1 SVVRAKAAV
10 RGPTDSFHALT
21 MVLRK
26 DKGAY
31 ESSAIFVEAFG
42 SFHIDFYQDDSEDN
56 VEDAYGFEDGMGDAD
71 ESLSPLQRLER
82 YLDSDNI
89 FNRQMV
95 ARSMLDTLRAVGDD
109 KGSCTAVL
117 DAMVRLSQDTDPSVR
132 SELMEQVP
140 HIAVYCQE
148 NKGLFSDAMPNYILP
163 MVVRYLNDANNQ
175 VRKTS
180 QAALLVLLEQG
191 LVDKED
197 IEHQVVNVIL
207 ELASPSS
214 LDDYRTEAVALM
226 SKMAPL
232 LGRDITERLF
242 LPRFCEMLTD
252 PLFHVRKV
260 CASNFGEV
268 CNVVG
273 VQNSEEILLP
283 KFYYLCED
291 GVWGVRKAC
300 AECFMTISCACS
312 LETRRRHLANLFVN
326 LLSDQSRWVR
336 MSAFQQ
342 LGPFISTF
350 ADPHLTGLYVNEDGT
365 IIASEVENSV
375 GNAQHS
381 DENQQDVLALTT
393 SPVEEA
399 RLHEDDEMDV
409 VLSEIDDEGAGEMLG
424 GGRLMIPLSDSEV
437 SPEEKRAGLAEPPHS
452 DGKEDAAKKEGASD
466 PEVTKEELPS
476 VMDKDGEHIAEGMSR
491 LGMGDEE
498 TPEKS
503 SELQPAEPREESK
516 ENVDN
521 ENVESSSI
529 ASDNSSCDT
538 CTENNTEPG
547 GEDDTRSIS
556 TSVLSTAG
564 SDSEC
569 SVPFSTAATQG
580 SSVYSSASDKACGDR
595 VHVHLDNSN
604 FNTFQYWRSPLPE
617 VDIDFDVI
625 NGAPANIHV
634 VAKVKDGEKHKV
646 YKTHM
651 DVVVSP
657 SDTSHSGSVTQVTDG
672 SSVQRRDM
680 ELGGV
685 TIHTASVSTVS
696 DADEETVDNIGS
708 THVLGHSLGQPTL
721 AVVDGVVKADLSS
734 GSISY
739 MDSDFSP
746 INHVDDAE
754 LAQQQDIVPQSL
766 LENYLGMVEPSR
778 AQTVD
783 TEITR
788 HCAYNIPAV
797 AYTLGRQNW
806 HCIKHLYETLSQ
818 AMQWKVRRTLAFSI
832 HELAVIVGEEITHQD
847 LLPVFDGFLKDLD
860 EVRIGVLKHLADFL
874 KLLRPDVRQRY
885 LSKLS
890 DFMKTDN
897 HRNWRF
903 RQELAEQ
910 LILLCDLFTPHDI
923 VKRVAPLG
931 IALCMDKVSEVRL
944 VSFGLV
950 SAILRHIHEGNEEP
964 LLQGFSSELI
974 DKFALS
980 TKWLGRQIYGQ
991 LCQSVLDDDALP
1003 PPVFAQHLMPALLAL
1018 GNDPVPNV
1026 RLTLAK
1032 VLATRV
1038 VPLEY
1043 FTSGRN
1049 PHHEELIATLH
1060 RLQSDKDRDV
1070 RFFSCQQADSETSIS
1085 VPHAYDT
1092 VSFVPQFI
1100 L

>member
-1 SVVRAKAAV
+1 
-10 RGPTDSFHALT
+10 

-109 KGSCTAVL
+109 KDSCTAVL
-117 DAMVRLSQDTDPSVR
+117 DAMVRLSQDT
-132 SELMEQVP
+132 
-140 HIAVYCQE
+140 
-148 NKGLFSDAMPNYILP
+148 
-163 MVVRYLNDANNQ
+163 
-175 VRKTS
+175 
-180 QAALLVLLEQG
+180 
-191 LVDKED
+191 ED

-214 LDDYRTEAVALM
+214 LDDYRTEAVA
-226 SKMAPL
+226 
-232 LGRDITERLF
+232 
-242 LPRFCEMLTD
+242 
-252 PLFHVRKV
+252 
-260 CASNFGEV
+260 
-268 CNVVG
+268 
-273 VQNSEEILLP
+273 
-283 KFYYLCED
+283 
-291 GVWGVRKAC
+291 
-300 AECFMTISCACS
+300 
-312 LETRRRHLANLFVN
+312 
-326 LLSDQSRWVR
+326 
-336 MSAFQQ
+336 
-342 LGPFISTF
+342 
-350 ADPHLTGLYVNEDGT
+350 
-365 IIASEVENSV
+365 
-375 GNAQHS
+375 
-381 DENQQDVLALTT
+381 
-393 SPVEEA
+393 
-399 RLHEDDEMDV
+399 
-409 VLSEIDDEGAGEMLG
+409 
-424 GGRLMIPLSDSEV
+424 
-437 SPEEKRAGLAEPPHS
+437 
-452 DGKEDAAKKEGASD
+452 
-466 PEVTKEELPS
+466 
-476 VMDKDGEHIAEGMSR
+476 
-491 LGMGDEE
+491 
-498 TPEKS
+498 
-503 SELQPAEPREESK
+503 
-516 ENVDN
+516 
-521 ENVESSSI
+521 
-529 ASDNSSCDT
+529 
-538 CTENNTEPG
+538 
-547 GEDDTRSIS
+547 
-556 TSVLSTAG
+556 
-564 SDSEC
+564 
-569 SVPFSTAATQG
+569 
-580 SSVYSSASDKACGDR
+580 
-595 VHVHLDNSN
+595 
-604 FNTFQYWRSPLPE
+604 
-617 VDIDFDVI
+617 
-625 NGAPANIHV
+625 
-634 VAKVKDGEKHKV
+634 VKDGEKHKV

-874 KLLRPDVRQRY
+874 KRY

-903 RQELAEQ
+903 RQELA
-910 LILLCDLFTPHDI
+910 D
-923 VKRVAPLG
+923 
-931 IALCMDKVSEVRL
+931 
-944 VSFGLV
+944 
-950 SAILRHIHEGNEEP
+950 
-964 LLQGFSSELI
+964 
-974 DKFALS
+974 
-980 TKWLGRQIYGQ
+980 YGQ

-1038 VPLEY
+1038 VPLA
-1043 FTSGRN
+1043 
-1049 PHHEELIATLH
+1049 PIL
-1060 RLQSDKDRDV
+1060 
-1070 RFFSCQQADSETSIS
+1070 
-1085 VPHAYDT
+1085 
-1092 VSFVPQFI
+1092 PQN
-1100 L
+1100 